1 MSANRSKP
9 ITAIIVGAG
18 HRSICYAKYSLK
30 HPDELKIV
38 GVADPNEYRRRQA
51 MDLFGFGEDMCFGSA
66 DELAAKGKLADA
78 IINGTMDLQHVPTA
92 IPLLEAGYDMLL
104 EKPIATGEAEVRQLY
119 AVAKKCGSTVM
130 ICHVLRYAPFY
141 KMIRERVV
149 SGEIGE
155 IVSIMTEENVSY
167 HHVATA
173 FVRGKWNRL
182 DSGSTM
188 LMSKCCHDLDLI
200 TWMKS
205 GIAPNA
211 VSSFGSLMQFKREN
225 APEGSG
231 ERCVVDC
238 KIEKDCPYSAKKN
251 YIEQGIWGF
260 YAWQDIE
267 DQEQTEEN
275 WMKSLATDNPHGR
288 CVWRCDND
296 VVDHQTVAIEFS
308 DGATASH
315 NMTGGSSRPC
325 RTIHLI
331 GTKGEIYG
339 VQEDGYFVMRHP
351 DARKGHEWSDEKVE
365 TNVSNDMHGG
375 GDLLLVADFV
385 RTLRGE
391 PHSISCTS
399 LEDSIYGHLIGFGAD
414 QSRIERR
421 VVDIVK

>member
-1 MSANRSKP
+1 MAVKKNKP
-9 ITAIIVGAG
+9 ITAVIVGAG
-18 HRSICYAKYSLK
+18 HRSIAYSKYSLQ

-38 GVADPNEYRRRQA
+38 GVADPNEYRRQQA
-51 MDLFGFGEDMCFGSA
+51 ADIFGFGPGMCFESA
-66 DELAAKGKLADA
+66 DELAAKGQLADA

-92 IPLLEAGYDMLL
+92 IPLLKAGYDMLL
-104 EKPIATGEAEVRQLY
+104 EKPIATSEAEVRQLY
-119 AVAKKCGSTVM
+119 AVAKECGSTVM

-141 KMIRERVV
+141 AKIREKVAA
-149 SGEIGE
+149 GEIGDL
-155 IVSIMTEENVSY
+155 VSIMTAENVSY

-182 DSGSTM
+182 EYGSTM

-205 GIAPNA
+205 GIPPKA
-211 VSSFGSLMQFKREN
+211 VSSFGSLMQFRREN

-260 YAWQDIE
+260 YAWQSIE

-315 NMTGGSSRPC
+315 NMTGGTSRPC
-325 RTIHLI
+325 RSMHLI
-331 GTKGEIYG
+331 GTKGEIQG
-339 VQEDGYFVMRHP
+339 VLEDGYFIVRHP
-351 DARKGHEWSDEKVE
+351 DARRGHEWSEEKVE
-365 TNVSNDMHGG
+365 MNVSNDMHGG
-375 GDLLLVADFV
+375 GDLRLVGDFV
-385 RTLRGE
+385 RTLLGE

-414 QSRIERR
+414 QARVERR
-421 VVDIVK
+421 IVDIVK